1 MQIDDAFI
9 IRLLVEQDP
18 KGLELLFKYYYRPLV
33 LWADT
38 YLNDI
43 PAAEDLVQEF
53 FLSFW
58 ERKSYQ
64 QLTSGNLR
72 GYLFAAVKNRSIN
85 ALEKHD
91 PLRDAIASLPLSL
104 EDYEPDDLT
113 EEMLHAIA
121 EEIKKL
127 PPRTREVLTAVYVEG
142 ISYRETAERFQ
153 ISIATVKTL
162 LVNALKH
169 LRKVFAHY
177 IFK

>member
-9 IRLLVEQDP
+9 LRLLIGQDS
-18 KGLELLFKYYYRPLV
+18 KGMELLFKYYYRPLV

-38 YLNDI
+38 YLNNI

-58 ERKSYQ
+58 ERESYR
-64 QLTSGNLR
+64 QLNSGNLR
-72 GYLFAAVKNRSIN
+72 GYIFAAVKNRCLN

-91 PLRDAIASLPLSL
+91 PLRDAVTSLPLGL

-127 PPRTREVLTAVYVEG
+127 PPRTREVLTAVYIEG
-142 ISYRETAERFQ
+142 MSYRETSERFH

-177 IFK
+177 IIR